1 VSQLDIFD
9 HDPMKLAAANREAAK
24 TAAINP
30 YFSKAERDEHVAHYP
45 AEAERLE
52 AVAGGGSRR

>member
-1 VSQLDIFD
+1 MSQLDIFD
-9 HDPMKLAAANREAAK
+9 HDPLKLAVANREAAK

-30 YFSKAERDEHVAHYP
+30 YFTLEEWTEREAYYL

-52 AVAGGGSRR
+52 ALAGKGRPT